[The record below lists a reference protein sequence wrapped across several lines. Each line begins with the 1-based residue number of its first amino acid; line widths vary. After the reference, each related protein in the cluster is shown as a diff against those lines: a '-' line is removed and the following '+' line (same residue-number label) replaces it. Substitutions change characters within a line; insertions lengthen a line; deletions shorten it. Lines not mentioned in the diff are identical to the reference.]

1 MLFEIRLAWRE
12 TRPAWKRFLILVLAI
27 ALGVGALTGLKGF
40 SRALER
46 SIHKSARD
54 LIASDMVARMNV
66 PIKPDEL
73 DVLESLVPRGAVL
86 TRTTQTL
93 SMVSASETTDPIL
106 CDVRAVDPDYYPFY
120 GKVDLDPPMPLKE
133 ALALG
138 GTVVSRDL
146 LVRTGLSIGDSVQI
160 GAGRFRIMSVLKS
173 EPDRISFGIDIGPR
187 ILISREGLERSELIQ
202 FGSQASESFL
212 YRLPAEGLDP
222 DAAREVLQAGIER
235 RVQITDYRNP
245 NPRLSRGLER
255 TANFLSL
262 LGLLALLVGGL
273 GISTTMYT
281 YLQQKL
287 DSIAVLKC
295 LGARSNQILRI
306 YMFQG
311 LALGVLGS
319 VIGIGLGYMVQLLL
333 PRLLE
338 GLVDLPAGL
347 ELAPGAAFQ
356 GLSIGVLT
364 TMMFLLP
371 PLLAIRK
378 IRPIRLFLREM
389 PETRHSTLKRLRRD
403 PVPLVV
409 SLVLFFGT
417 GLAASWLGESLRWGF
432 TFLAGLIGCIAVLI
446 PFSLLLLWLLRRLP
460 RLSVLVLRQGLKNL
474 NRPGNH
480 AVSVMVS
487 LGLGVAFV
495 LTVYFIQTSLISQIV
510 QSAPADFPNVFMLG
524 ITEQDEPEL
533 AEFLKGYAGLQ
544 EQAIIPSI
552 DSHLLTI
559 DGNAPP
565 GRRDWERDRDGDRDS
580 ESGDRNRRPRQFTLT
595 WAEALPPDTV
605 IVKGEWW
612 QPPFAEALVSVEE
625 YAAERYGLVIGSVL
639 EFDISGRIVRGKVAN
654 IRNTEFPRPGGSN
667 QFIFSPGALDGSP
680 TSYIGTARMAPP
692 EVGAFQGALFK
703 RFPNVTSIDVGD
715 VLTRVQD
722 LLDNVSVVVRFIAL
736 FAIASGLIILASS
749 VTSTR
754 YQRIRETVLFR
765 TLGATRSQLRWIQTV
780 ELLTIGSAAGF
791 VGGILAAIVAH
802 FLLGELLE
810 TEFEFR
816 WLPLAVGIVASAI
829 LTALTGWLAGRGIL
843 KHKPLEV
850 LREN

>member
-12 TRPAWKRFLILVLAI
+12 TRPAWKRFLILVLAV

-54 LIASDMVARMNV
+54 LIASDLVARMNV
-66 PIKPDEL
+66 PIQPEEL
-73 DVLESLVPRGAVL
+73 KVLESPVDRGAVV
-86 TRTTQTL
+86 TRTTETL
-93 SMVSASETTDPIL
+93 SMVSAGDDSAPIL
-106 CDVRAVDPDYYPFY
+106 SDIRAVDPGYYPFY
-120 GKVDLDPPMPLKE
+120 GKVELDPPIPLKE
-133 ALALG
+133 ALSG
-138 GTVVSRDL
+138 QGTVVSRDL
-146 LVRTGLSIGDSVQI
+146 LVRTGLAVGDAVQI
-160 GAGRFRIMSVLKS
+160 GAARFRINAVLKS

-187 ILISREGLERSELIQ
+187 ILISREGLEQSELIQ
-202 FGSQASESFL
+202 FGSRATESFL
-212 YRLPAEGLDP
+212 YKLPDEGLDP
-222 DAAREVLQAGIER
+222 DEAREMLLSGIER
-235 RVQITDYRNP
+235 RVRITDYRNP

-295 LGARSNQILRI
+295 LGGRSGQILRI
-306 YMFQG
+306 YMIQG
-311 LALGVLGS
+311 LALGALGS
-319 VIGIGLGYMVQLLL
+319 VIGIGFGYLVQLLL
-333 PRLLE
+333 PQLLK
-338 GLVDLPAGL
+338 GLVDLPADL

-403 PVPLVV
+403 PLPLVV

-417 GLAASWLGESLRWGF
+417 GLAASWLAESLRWGF
-432 TFLAGLIGCIAVLI
+432 TFLAGLIACILVLV

-460 RLSVLVLRQGLKNL
+460 RLSILVLRQGLKNL

-480 AVSVMVS
+480 AVSVMVA

-510 QSAPADFPNVFMLG
+510 RSAPADFPNVFMLG

-533 AEFLKGYAGLQ
+533 AEFLKGYLGL
-544 EQAIIPSI
+544 EEPTLIPAIS
-552 DSHLLTI
+552 SQLLTI
-559 DGNAPP
+559 DGHAPP
-565 GRRDWERDRDGDRDS
+565 DRWRRDRDRDRES
-580 ESGDRNRRPRQFTLT
+580 EPDPEDQRRRPREFTLT
-595 WAEALPPDTV
+595 WADALPPDTV
-605 IVKGEWW
+605 VVEGEWW
-612 QPPFAEALVSVEE
+612 KPPFTEPLVSVEE
-625 YAAERYGLVIGSVL
+625 YAAERYGIKVGSVL
-639 EFDISGRIVRGKVAN
+639 EFDISGRIVRGKVAS
-654 IRNTEFPRPGGSN
+654 IRSTEFPRPGGSN
-667 QFIFSPGALDGSP
+667 QFIFSPGALAGSP
-680 TSYIGTARMAPP
+680 ASYIGTVRMAPSD
-692 EVGAFQGALFK
+692 VGAFQGALFR

-715 VLTRVQD
+715 VLARVQD
-722 LLDNVSVVVRFIAL
+722 LLNRISVVVRFVAL

-780 ELLTIGSAAGF
+780 ELLTMGSAAGL
-791 VGGILAAIVAH
+791 VGGILAAIAAH

-810 TEFEFR
+810 TEFDFQ
-816 WLPLAVGIVASAI
+816 WLPLLIGIVASAI
-829 LTALTGWLAGRGIL
+829 LAAGTGWLAGRGIL
-843 KHKPLEV
+843 KHKPLTV

>member
-1 MLFEIRLAWRE
+1 
-12 TRPAWKRFLILVLAI
+12 
-27 ALGVGALTGLKGF
+27 
-40 SRALER
+40 
-46 SIHKSARD
+46 
-54 LIASDMVARMNV
+54 
-66 PIKPDEL
+66 
-73 DVLESLVPRGAVL
+73 
-86 TRTTQTL
+86 
-93 SMVSASETTDPIL
+93 
-106 CDVRAVDPDYYPFY
+106 
-120 GKVDLDPPMPLKE
+120 
-133 ALALG
+133 
-138 GTVVSRDL
+138 
-146 LVRTGLSIGDSVQI
+146 VQI
-160 GAGRFRIMSVLKS
+160 GAGRFRINAVLKS

-187 ILISREGLERSELIQ
+187 ILISREGLDRSELIQ
-202 FGSQASESFL
+202 FGSRATESFL
-212 YRLPAEGLDP
+212 YRLPEEGMAP
-222 DAAREVLQAGIER
+222 AAAREVLQAGIER
-235 RVQITDYRNP
+235 RIRITDYRNP

-281 YLQQKL
+281 YLQQKM
-287 DSIAVLKC
+287 DSIAILKC
-295 LGARSNQILRI
+295 LGGRSNQILRI
-306 YMFQG
+306 YTVQG
-311 LALGVLGS
+311 LVLGLLGS
-319 VIGIGLGYMVQLLL
+319 VIGIVIGYLVQLLL
-333 PRLLE
+333 PQLLK
-338 GLVDLPAGL
+338 GLVDLPADL

-364 TMMFLLP
+364 TVMFLLP

-417 GLAASWLGESLRWGF
+417 GLAASWLAESLRWGF
-432 TFLAGLIGCIAVLI
+432 TFLAGLIGCVVVLI

-460 RLSVLVLRQGLKNL
+460 RLSLLVLRQGLKNL

-480 AVSVMVS
+480 AVSVMVA

-495 LTVYFIQTSLISQIV
+495 LTVYFIQTSLVSQIV

-533 AEFLKGYAGLQ
+533 AEFLNGYPGLQ
-544 EQAIIPSI
+544 EPTLIPAIS
-552 DSHLLTI
+552 SQLLTI
-559 DGNAPP
+559 DGKEPP
-565 GRRDWERDRDGDRDS
+565 GRRGWDRDRDGDP
-580 ESGDRNRRPRQFTLT
+580 EPEDRRRRPREFTLA
-595 WAEALPPDTV
+595 WAEAVPPDTT

-612 QPPFAEALVSVEE
+612 QPPFNEPMVSVEE
-625 YAAERYGLVIGSVL
+625 YAAERYGINIGSVL
-639 EFDISGRIVRGKVAN
+639 EFDISGRLVRGKVTN

-667 QFIFSPGALDGSP
+667 QFIFSPGALDGNP
-680 TSYIGTARMAPP
+680 TSYIGTVRISPT

-703 RFPNVTSIDVGD
+703 KFPNVTSIDVGD
-715 VLTRVQD
+715 VLARVQD

-749 VTSTR
+749 VSSTR

-765 TLGATRSQLRWIQTV
+765 TLGATRSQLRWIQAV
-780 ELLTIGSAAGF
+780 ELLTMGSAAGF
-791 VGGILAAIVAH
+791 VGGILAAIAAH

-810 TEFEFR
+810 TEFDFQ
-816 WLPLAVGIVASAI
+816 WLPLLIGIVASAI
-829 LTALTGWLAGRGIL
+829 LAAVTGWLAGRGIL
-843 KHKPLEV
+843 KHKPLTV

>member
-12 TRPAWKRFLILVLAI
+12 TRPAWKRFLILVFAV

-54 LIASDMVARMNV
+54 LIASDLVARMNV
-66 PIKPDEL
+66 PIQPGEL
-73 DVLESLVPRGAVL
+73 KVLESPVSRGAVL
-86 TRTTQTL
+86 TRTTETL
-93 SMVSASETTDPIL
+93 SMVSGSDDSAPIL
-106 CDVRAVDPDYYPFY
+106 SDIRAVDPGYYPFY
-120 GKVDLDPPMPLKE
+120 GKVELDPPILLKE
-133 ALALG
+133 ALSG
-138 GTVVSRDL
+138 DGTVVSRDL
-146 LVRTGLSIGDSVQI
+146 LVRTGLVVGDNVQI
-160 GAGRFRIMSVLKS
+160 GAARFRINAVLKS

-187 ILISREGLERSELIQ
+187 ILISREGLDRSELIQ
-202 FGSQASESFL
+202 FGSRATESFL
-212 YRLPAEGLDP
+212 YKLPAKGLDP
-222 DAAREVLQAGIER
+222 DEAREMLLSGIER
-235 RVQITDYRNP
+235 RVRITDYRNP

-295 LGARSNQILRI
+295 LGGRSGQILRI
-306 YMFQG
+306 YMIQG
-311 LALGVLGS
+311 LVLGVLGS
-319 VIGIGLGYMVQLLL
+319 VIGIGFGYMVQLLL
-333 PRLLE
+333 PQLLK
-338 GLVDLPAGL
+338 GLVDLPADL

-356 GLSIGVLT
+356 GLTIGVLT

-378 IRPIRLFLREM
+378 IHPIRLFLREM

-417 GLAASWLGESLRWGF
+417 GLAASWLAESLRWGF
-432 TFLAGLIGCIAVLI
+432 TFLAGLIACIVVLI

-460 RLSVLVLRQGLKNL
+460 RLSLLVLRQGLKNL

-480 AVSVMVS
+480 AVSVMVA

-524 ITEQDEPEL
+524 ITEQDEPKL
-533 AEFLKGYAGLQ
+533 AEFLKEYGGLR
-544 EQAIIPSI
+544 EPTLIPSI
-552 DSHLLTI
+552 SSQLLTI
-559 DGNAPP
+559 DGHAPP
-565 GRRDWERDRDGDRDS
+565 DRWRRDRDRDREQEPDP
-580 ESGDRNRRPRQFTLT
+580 EDQRRRPREFTLT
-595 WAEALPPDTV
+595 WADALPPDTV

-612 QPPFAEALVSVEE
+612 KPPFTESLVSVEE
-625 YAAERYGLVIGSVL
+625 YAAERYGIKIGSVL
-639 EFDISGRIVRGKVAN
+639 KFDISGRIVRGKVSS
-654 IRNTEFPRPGGSN
+654 IRSTEFPQPGGSN
-667 QFIFSPGALDGSP
+667 QFIFSPGALAGSP
-680 TSYIGTARMAPP
+680 TSYIGTVRMASSD
-692 EVGAFQGALFK
+692 VGAFQGALFK

-715 VLTRVQD
+715 VLARVQD
-722 LLDNVSVVVRFIAL
+722 LLDKISIVVRFVAL

-780 ELLTIGSAAGF
+780 ELLTMGSAAGL
-791 VGGILAAIVAH
+791 VGGILAAIAAH

-810 TEFEFR
+810 TEFDFQ
-816 WLPLAVGIVASAI
+816 WLPLLIGIVASAI
-829 LTALTGWLAGRGIL
+829 LTAGTGWLAGRGIL
-843 KHKPLEV
+843 KHKPLTV